1 MKNEQEQ
8 YRSAFLRISR
18 RSFLGTIGGAAIAAG
33 ASGFLGAGTALGQR
47 AGGGRFF
54 VREDRF
60 GRMFPGLPPFA
71 RPSARLNAALM
82 DIGRPGGMLD
92 ARDNLA
98 AGPVALIAH
107 PALSAGNP
115 NNETHTAGTT
125 FMGQFLDHDIT
136 FDLGSRL
143 GVPVDPEDSL
153 NTRSPSFDLDS
164 VYGGGPARS
173 RELYGHEHSPIKL
186 KVESGGQF
194 EDLPRRADG
203 TAILADPRNDENLM
217 IAGLQAAFYLF
228 HNRAVDFVRK
238 RHPRWDQDEVYR
250 EAKRL
255 TTWHYQ
261 WLIVHEFLP
270 LFIGPRMVEDV
281 LFRGRRFYRP
291 RVGFIPVEFQGAA
304 YRFGHSM
311 VRPSYRANT
320 NGDRGQPFFG
330 MIFDPAG
337 EGQRDP
343 VDLRGGA
350 RAPRRFIGWE
360 TFFNF
365 GSIPRPSGGGTLGED
380 MRPNKLIDARLST
393 PLFNLPLRTIAGGE
407 PPTSLAQ
414 RNLLRQVTWSLPS
427 GQSVAREMRVDPM
440 SASELSEL
448 AGYGLG
454 LERSTP
460 LWYYVLKEAR
470 ARANGATLG
479 PVGARIVGEVFIG
492 LLEYDDESYLTREPL
507 WKPALPTLSGSV
519 TGEFRMIDF
528 LAFAGVDPISR
539 ARGGPASL

>member
-1 MKNEQEQ
+1 MKNEQKQ
-8 YRSAFLRISR
+8 DRSLSR
-18 RSFLGTIGGAAIAAG
+18 REFLNALRGAAVAAA
-33 ASGFLGAGTALGQR
+33 ASGLLGAGAAFGQR

-82 DIGRPGGMLD
+82 DIGKPGGILD

-98 AGPVALIAH
+98 AGPVALIAD
-107 PALSAGNP
+107 PKLSAGNP
-115 NNETHTAGTT
+115 DNPTHTAGTT

-173 RELYGHEHSPIKL
+173 RELYGHERSPIKL

-203 TAILADPRNDENLM
+203 TAVIADPRNDENLM
-217 IAGLQAAFYLF
+217 IAGLQAAFSLF
-228 HNRAVDFVRK
+228 HNRAVDFVRR
-238 RHPRWDQDEVYR
+238 RHPRWDHDEVYR

-270 LFIGPRMVEDV
+270 LFIGPRMVEDI
-281 LFRGRRFYRP
+281 LFRGRRYYRP

-304 YRFGHSM
+304 YRFGHTM

-320 NGDRGQPFFG
+320 NGDRGRPFFG
-330 MIFDPAG
+330 MVFDPAG
-337 EGQRDP
+337 EGQADP

-365 GSIPRPSGGGTLGED
+365 GSIPRPGGSGTLGED
-380 MRPNKLIDARLST
+380 MRTNKLIDARIST
-393 PLFNLPLRTIAGGE
+393 PLFNLPLRTIASGE

-427 GQSVAREMRVDPM
+427 GQSVAREMREDPLGGP
-440 SASELSEL
+440 ELAEL

-454 LERSTP
+454 LERATP
-460 LWYYVLKEAR
+460 LWYYVIKEAK

-492 LLEYDDESYLTREPL
+492 LLAYDDESYLTQEPL
-507 WKPALPTLSGSV
+507 WKPTLPTLSGSAS
-519 TGEFRMIDF
+519 GEFRMIDF

-539 ARGGPASL
+539 ARGGPVSL